1 MKKKLMPK
9 IVKGKNPKAIGIA
22 GLANKPTAI
31 RTHDD
36 PVVPKESF
44 WSKLWRI
51 IWK

>member
-1 MKKKLMPK
+1 MNKFGIDK